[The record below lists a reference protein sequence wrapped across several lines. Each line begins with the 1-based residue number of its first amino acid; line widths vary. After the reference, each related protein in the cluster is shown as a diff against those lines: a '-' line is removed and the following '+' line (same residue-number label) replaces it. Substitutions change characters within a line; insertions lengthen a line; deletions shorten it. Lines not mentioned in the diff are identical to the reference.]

1 MSRPTFINST
11 VVYNDHSTE
20 YNIDARGNKD
30 IASVIR
36 ACKAEDVQAEEA
48 PTADIPLFKYIHP
61 CITDDKEKRKIHGEV
76 ANLVRTLPLPE
87 ICRYMRRMYKEKR
100 IYLNVKIEAMFDELH
115 RMGLPDEETPG
126 YSLKNFQNYFNM
138 ND

>member
-1 MSRPTFINST
+1 MSTNISNFGVINYQDHHKEMTVNVQAGTNVSDIVRTFM
-11 VVYNDHSTE
+11 
-20 YNIDARGNKD
+20 
-30 IASVIR
+30 
-36 ACKAEDVQAEEA
+36 AEDVQAEEA
-48 PTADIPLFKYIHP
+48 PTADIPLFKFIHP

-76 ANLVRTLPLPE
+76 ANLVQTLPLPE
-87 ICRYMRRMYKEKR
+87 ICRYMRQMYREKR